1 MIFLQGSFVS
11 CHSRLGGGG
20 VEVKLIIFR
29 NHIKFIDIDWVTR
42 RMKLIAHRLKKKR
55 ATGHK
60 LLKELRMNFAL
71 FIKATRG
78 I

>member
-1 MIFLQGSFVS
+1 M
-11 CHSRLGGGG
+11 
-20 VEVKLIIFR
+20 IIFR
-29 NHIKFIDIDWVTR
+29 NHIKIIDIDWVTR
-42 RMKLIAHRLKKKR
+42 RMKLIAHRLNKKR
-55 ATGHK
+55 AAGHK